1 MYLSMLAKYSLRT
14 QIALLFGALVAAT
27 VVLVALGFGE
37 WIQRDAQREAGRAL
51 QLIAGNAARTLAD
64 GLHERAVQTR
74 VLADAE
80 MVWRKGLGSPEVQNM
95 LMRTQAR

>member
-37 WIQRDAQREAGRAL
+37 WIQRDAQRKAGRAL

-64 GLHERAVQTR
+64 GLHERAVQRR
-74 VLADAE
+74 VFLPTLKWCGAKDLAAP
-80 MVWRKGLGSPEVQNM
+80 RYKIC
-95 LMRTQAR
+95 